1 MRRTLIL
8 TKILILYLFIV
19 SVQSK
24 YHSRSLPYDS
34 EEAKVTNLHFVLHET
49 ISGSNPTVAMIAQAN
64 ITNNDNNSSVPFNTV
79 LALDDI
85 LNIGPETNSEVIRNA
100 QGLGVLIAET
110 STTNLLWFWDFGFIT
125 GKFNGSFI
133 SMFSRN
139 LTTAMVHELSVVGG
153 RGKFRMAKG
162 YAQIQDYIQNDTI
175 IISELNVTVIHY

>member
-8 TKILILYLFIV
+8 TTILILYLFIV

-34 EEAKVTNLHFVLHET
+34 EKAKT

-64 ITNNDNNSSVPFNTV
+64 ITNNNNNSSVPFSTV

-85 LNIGPETNSEVIRNA
+85 LKIGPETNSEVIGNA

-110 STTNLLWFWDFGFIT
+110 STTNLLWYWDFGFIT
-125 GKFNGSFI
+125 GKFNGSSI

-139 LTTAMVHELSVVGG
+139 PTTAMVHELSVVGG

-162 YAQIQDYIQNDTI
+162 YAQIQYYIQNDTN
-175 IISELNVTVIHY
+175 IISKLNVTVIHY